1 MNRLSW
7 LGLLVSISLSA
18 CTTPSVNESRYRLL
32 PPASTANTRSPAL
45 PALTVQIEQ
54 AAWLNGSAMHYQL
67 SGSTPALLRYRD
79 SLWADRPAAL
89 LAARLRQRLSTIPVA
104 AGAPWSLRLYLDR
117 FEQVYQ
123 PDLHSQGEARWQAE
137 LRDSHGALRAR
148 HTFSASAP
156 ASQAH
161 AEAGARAL
169 GAASDAL
176 IEDTL
181 RWARE
186 GGVR

>member
-89 LAARLRQRLSTIPVA
+89 LHTQLRQRLADIPLRPGPA
-104 AGAPWSLRLYLDR
+104 WTLRLTLEQ
-117 FEQVYQ
+117 FEQQ
-123 PDLHSQGEARWQAE
+123 FAADLSSQGVVRWHAE
-137 LRDSHGALRAR
+137 LRDAHGQLRAR
-148 HTFSASAP
+148 RGLSASAP
-156 ASQAH
+156 ASSAN
-161 AEAGARAL
+161 A
-169 GAASDAL
+169 
-176 IEDTL
+176 
-181 RWARE
+181 E
-186 GGVR
+186 GGVRALSQASAQLIDDTLGWVALELR

>member
-89 LAARLRQRLSTIPVA
+89 LHTQLRQRLADIPLRPGPA
-104 AGAPWSLRLYLDR
+104 WTLRLNLEQ
-117 FEQVYQ
+117 FEQQ
-123 PDLHSQGEARWQAE
+123 FAADLSSHGVVRWHAE
-137 LRDSHGALRAR
+137 LRDAHGQLRAR
-148 HTFSASAP
+148 RGLSASAP
-156 ASQAH
+156 ASSAN
-161 AEAGARAL
+161 A
-169 GAASDAL
+169 
-176 IEDTL
+176 
-181 RWARE
+181 E
-186 GGVR
+186 GGVRALSQASAQLIDDTLGWVALELR

>member
-32 PPASTANTRSPAL
+32 PPVSAANTRSPAL

-89 LAARLRQRLSTIPVA
+89 LHTQLRQRLADIPLRPGPA
-104 AGAPWSLRLYLDR
+104 WTLRLNLEQ
-117 FEQVYQ
+117 FEQQ
-123 PDLHSQGEARWQAE
+123 FAADLSSQGVVRWHAE
-137 LRDSHGALRAR
+137 LRDAHGQLRAR
-148 HTFSASAP
+148 RGLSASAP
-156 ASQAH
+156 ASSAN
-161 AEAGARAL
+161 A
-169 GAASDAL
+169 
-176 IEDTL
+176 
-181 RWARE
+181 E
-186 GGVR
+186 GGVRALSQASAQLIDDTLGWVALELR

>member
-89 LAARLRQRLSTIPVA
+89 LHTQLRQRLADIPLRPGPA
-104 AGAPWSLRLYLDR
+104 WTLRLNLEQ
-117 FEQVYQ
+117 FEQQ
-123 PDLHSQGEARWQAE
+123 FAADLSSQGVVRWHAE
-137 LRDSHGALRAR
+137 LRDAHGQLRAR
-148 HTFSASAP
+148 RGLSASAP
-156 ASQAH
+156 ASSAN
-161 AEAGARAL
+161 A
-169 GAASDAL
+169 
-176 IEDTL
+176 
-181 RWARE
+181 E
-186 GGVR
+186 GGVRALSQASAQLIDDTLGWVALELR

>member
-89 LAARLRQRLSTIPVA
+89 LHTQLRQRLAEAGLPVKDIA
-104 AGAPWSLRLYLDR
+104 QLKELAEAIAGAPAAV
-117 FEQVYQ
+117 QT
-123 PDLHSQGEARWQAE
+123 GEKIVAVVEYRDGTVIDVVRQAKE
-137 LRDSHGALRAR
+137 
-148 HTFSASAP
+148 
-156 ASQAH
+156 
-161 AEAGARAL
+161 
-169 GAASDAL
+169 
-176 IEDTL
+176 
-181 RWARE
+181 
-186 GGVR
+186 V

>member
-89 LAARLRQRLSTIPVA
+89 LHTQLRQRLADIPLRPGPA
-104 AGAPWSLRLYLDR
+104 WTLRLNLEQ
-117 FEQVYQ
+117 FEQQ
-123 PDLHSQGEARWQAE
+123 FAADLSSQGVVRWHAE
-137 LRDSHGALRAR
+137 LRDAHGQLRAR
-148 HTFSASAP
+148 RGLSASAP
-156 ASQAH
+156 ASSAN
-161 AEAGARAL
+161 A
-169 GAASDAL
+169 
-176 IEDTL
+176 
-181 RWARE
+181 E
-186 GGVR
+186 GGVRALSQASAQLIDDTLAWVALAVR

>member
-89 LAARLRQRLSTIPVA
+89 LHTQLRQRLADIPLRPGPA
-104 AGAPWSLRLYLDR
+104 WTLRLNLEQ
-117 FEQVYQ
+117 FEQQ
-123 PDLHSQGEARWQAE
+123 IAADLSSQGVVRWHAE
-137 LRDSHGALRAR
+137 LRDAHGQLRAR
-148 HTFSASAP
+148 RGLSASAP
-156 ASQAH
+156 ASSAN
-161 AEAGARAL
+161 A
-169 GAASDAL
+169 
-176 IEDTL
+176 
-181 RWARE
+181 E
-186 GGVR
+186 GGVRALSQASAQLIDDTLGWVALELR

>member
-32 PPASTANTRSPAL
+32 PPVSTANTRSPAL

-89 LAARLRQRLSTIPVA
+89 LHTQLRQRLADIPLRPGPA
-104 AGAPWSLRLYLDR
+104 WTLRLNLEQ
-117 FEQVYQ
+117 FEQQ
-123 PDLHSQGEARWQAE
+123 FAADLSSQGVVRWHAE
-137 LRDSHGALRAR
+137 LRDAHGQLRAR
-148 HTFSASAP
+148 RGLSASAP
-156 ASQAH
+156 ASSAN
-161 AEAGARAL
+161 A
-169 GAASDAL
+169 
-176 IEDTL
+176 
-181 RWARE
+181 E
-186 GGVR
+186 GGVRALSQASAQLIDDTLAWVALELR

>member
-1 MNRLSW
+1 MNRLFW

-89 LAARLRQRLSTIPVA
+89 LHTQLRQRLADIPLRPGPA
-104 AGAPWSLRLYLDR
+104 WTLRLNLEQ
-117 FEQVYQ
+117 FEQQ
-123 PDLHSQGEARWQAE
+123 FAADLSSHGVVRWHAE
-137 LRDSHGALRAR
+137 LRDAHGQLRAR
-148 HTFSASAP
+148 HGLSASAP
-156 ASQAH
+156 ASSAN
-161 AEAGARAL
+161 A
-169 GAASDAL
+169 
-176 IEDTL
+176 
-181 RWARE
+181 E
-186 GGVR
+186 GGVRALSQASAQLIDDTLAWVALELR